1 MSPLYSRS
9 CPALRVALLA
19 SLCSADAWSARRALA
34 VQHHGAQRLRA
45 GASLCRVRLRLSG
58 GSEQHFGT
66 RAMAASLAG
75 ASRADAWLRERGVEF
90 SIVEQEQA
98 TAKCRDS
105 AAERGVS
112 LRQIIKSMIYARSV
126 PADSQGEDHLE
137 YLHCM
142 LPGHLHVDET
152 KLQALAGGPC
162 RLIESDELIRVTGAV
177 VGAVHPFVPGVSKR
191 LLDKRVQSIAAGGG
205 QVSFNT
211 GDMRVGVLV
220 GYSDLMLALEGQAVV
235 VDLAIAEPGE
245 EYEELAQ
252 ELSVSVSSARFL
264 METSFTE
271 PYYRECL
278 SHVASH
284 QRSELAEGLVEWLR
298 SLVRFASQA
307 DADAQG
313 VSPLWLVRL
322 ACKTDATK
330 YAREEA
336 LKAYLA
342 SGQVLDLKN
351 FFFRFFYA
359 TKYAMEEA
367 LKAYLASHRRLRYPK
382 QSSQQTRHF

>member
-1 MSPLYSRS
+1 
-9 CPALRVALLA
+9 V
-19 SLCSADAWSARRALA
+19 
-34 VQHHGAQRLRA
+34 
-45 GASLCRVRLRLSG
+45 
-58 GSEQHFGT
+58 QHFGT
-66 RAMAASLAG
+66 RAMEASLAG

-90 SIVEQEQA
+90 STVEQEQA

-112 LRQIIKSMIYARSV
+112 LRQIIKSMIYARRV

-211 GDMRVGVLV
+211 GDMRVGVLI
-220 GYSDLMLALEGQAVV
+220 GYSDLILALAGQAVV

-252 ELSVSVSSARFL
+252 ELGVSVSSARFL

-271 PYYRECL
+271 AYYRECL
-278 SHVASH
+278 SHVASPSPQPSELAQGLVASH
-284 QRSELAEGLVEWLR
+284 QRSELAEALVEWLR
-298 SLVRFASQA
+298 SLVRFAAQA
-307 DADAQG
+307 GADAQG

-322 ACKTDATK
+322 ACKNDATK

-342 SGQVLDLKN
+342 SGQVLDLKKN
-351 FFFRFFYA
+351 FFLP
-359 TKYAMEEA
+359 
-367 LKAYLASHRRLRYPK
+367 LKK
-382 QSSQQTRHF
+382 K